1 MKRKLL
7 SLFLI
12 SCCLIGASA
21 CSLPFGSE
29 DTASVSFTEGEKRA
43 AVELTTEDRVAI
55 RVLKTEGEETL
66 LSVMQALQADGAL
79 TFTESG
85 GMVTSINGKEN
96 PADWSYCWMVYT
108 SDEEISTTEMEL
120 EYNGGMLRFASFG
133 ANVLPVSEGE
143 LYVWY
148 YQGFKEKI

>member
-7 SLFLI
+7 SLLLI
-12 SCCLIGASA
+12 ACCVGVSA
-21 CSLPFGSE
+21 CSFPFGDE
-29 DTASVSFTEGEKRA
+29 DSVSVSFTEEEKRA
-43 AVELTTEDRVAI
+43 AVELTAEDRVAI

-120 EYNGGMLRFASFG
+120 EYNDSMLRLASFG